1 MRTFTRFAFLAL
13 PVFGISLIA
22 AESQIPA
29 GMWRLN
35 SERVIKGDAPSYS
48 RGIVMAMEGSSR
60 VAKFDRPIPTG
71 VVGHDRIKTKVSPD
85 GRTLTWDATGVN
97 GRNGEPYRYILVW
110 EKR

>member
-1 MRTFTRFAFLAL
+1 
-13 PVFGISLIA
+13 
-22 AESQIPA
+22 
-29 GMWRLN
+29 
-35 SERVIKGDAPSYS
+35 
-48 RGIVMAMEGSSR
+48 MAMEGSSR

-97 GRNGEPYRYILVW
+97 GRNGKLYRYILVW